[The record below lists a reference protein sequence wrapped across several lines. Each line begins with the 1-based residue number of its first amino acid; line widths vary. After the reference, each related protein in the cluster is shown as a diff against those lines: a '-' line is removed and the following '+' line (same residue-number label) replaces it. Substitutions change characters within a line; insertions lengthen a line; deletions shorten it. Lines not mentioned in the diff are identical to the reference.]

1 MDKIDKPINQI
12 KYLECILANLKP
24 SGQPISNNPAII
36 NSHIELVLKV
46 FPCLLDQ

>member
-24 SGQPISNNPAII
+24 SGQPILNNSAII
-36 NSHIELVLKV
+36 KRIEEI
-46 FPCLLDQ
+46 

>member
-36 NSHIELVLKV
+36 NRI
-46 FPCLLDQ
+46 

>member
-12 KYLECILANLKP
+12 KYLECILAHLKP

-36 NSHIELVLKV
+36 NRI
-46 FPCLLDQ
+46 QAI

>member
-24 SGQPISNNPAII
+24 SGAADL
-36 NSHIELVLKV
+36 E
-46 FPCLLDQ
+46 